1 MKRFT
6 NSNSGSE
13 NYEGRSNGTKAD
25 RPKVGQR
32 HRRIMAIPADTR
44 QVLDERIRFGYPL
57 TEVAAWLQDEAG
69 ECGDLTRDSL
79 VTTLYRYRDDMKP
92 MDVAQRMLPSVVR
105 AAEKQIEQQVDE
117 LDELQRLYRLQCER
131 IEIGVQF
138 EKASRVLNKNMTQ
151 EIAQAASLLM
161 RRHDIKMDLGV
172 EGGRNLGTMTLRPE
186 LGATVSGKY
195 DVDIMQAANDPI
207 SRGKALAVARALAA
221 LDGDVFDMDF
231 EIEPSGNSEQE

>member
-1 MKRFT
+1 MAAAMKRYT
-6 NSNSGSE
+6 NGGGE
-13 NYEGRSNGTKAD
+13 DGGRQRQE

-32 HRRIMAIPADTR
+32 HRRIMAIPDETR
-44 QVLDERIRFGYPL
+44 QILDERLRFGYPL
-57 TEVAAWLQDEAG
+57 PEVAAWLQDEAG

-79 VTTLYRYRDDMKP
+79 VTTLYRYREDMRP
-92 MDVAQRMLPSVVR
+92 MDVVQRLLPKVVQE
-105 AAEKQIEQQVDE
+105 AEREIVSQVDE
-117 LDELQRLYRLQCER
+117 LAELQKLYHLQRDR

-161 RRHDIKMDLGV
+161 RRHEIKMDLGID
-172 EGGRNLGTMTLRPE
+172 GGRNLGTMTVRPE

-195 DVDIMQAANDPI
+195 DVDIVQAASDPI

-221 LDGDVFDMDF
+221 LDGDVMD
-231 EIEPSGNSEQE
+231 IVIDPTIGSQDD